1 MKTYAIHDIIVS
13 IKNAVKEKELSSD
26 ALIKLV
32 FQKTGVWLSPA
43 TIGRILADDSEEKGF
58 NSKTL
63 DAIQRALLSE
73 MAVSDDETVN
83 ETYKLYEASLTY
95 KDAEIEELQSKI
107 EELKAAHEKELMFL
121 HNQIDKKDERMDRK
135 DQIIDKLLSQ
145 VLVCSHCPVTKGDD

>member
-83 ETYKLYEASLTY
+83 ETYTLYEASLTY